1 MINGISAVGSTDAA
15 SAVSINSAP
24 PPKASPQSSSAPAE
38 DTVQLSTAALT
49 ALKAKPAEATET
61 PEQTQAEANAGDPQA
76 LAKLAAKHV
85 G

>member
-1 MINGISAVGSTDAA
+1 MISGISAVGSTGAA
-15 SAVSINSAP
+15 DGVAMNSAP
-24 PPKASPQSSSAPAE
+24 PPKASPQASSAPAE
-38 DTVQLSTAALT
+38 DTVQLSSAALT

-76 LAKLAAKHV
+76 LAKLASKHL